1 MKVVTV
7 PTSSGIGNAAKSYG
21 LGMAAGVV
29 YALLSGL
36 FGSGFLGSM
45 ATGVLTGAMVKSD
58 IGTAITAQAGFT
70 GGISGYAQ
78 FMNAI
83 SAPAGGGNNSIGV
96 M

>member
-7 PTSSGIGNAAKSYG
+7 PTSSGIGHAAKSYG
-21 LGMAAGVV
+21 IGMAAGIV

-36 FGSGFLGSM
+36 FGSGFLGSI

-58 IGTAITAQAGFT
+58 IGTAITAQSGFT

-78 FMNAI
+78 FMGALSGPSN
-83 SAPAGGGNNSIGV
+83 GGSSIGV